1 MKGSCAIAFGVL
13 ALVGC
18 TTWPTFDSPDPAE
31 EIRRFYVEQV
41 GDPACSVAI
50 VRDGQVSFA
59 GDPHAIYRIASLT
72 KLFVAE
78 AIDRLAA
85 KGIIDLDAPVTRY
98 SKYALA
104 PEYGKVTLRDLLEH
118 RSGMPMDFLNPW
130 NPLAWHRALMSGLVG
145 SHIYETFDERKDFE
159 EACNF
164 ARTRRFLA
172 ERRPQYSNVG
182 FALLVT
188 AVEDAT
194 GRGIDAILREEV
206 TEPLELKDT
215 AFMLDETQLARAP
228 QPSAGKLPWLVRRG
242 RPIDAHPLGL
252 ALVGMGGL
260 YSSVSDCATFFSRRG
275 FLKSGSLCVRT
286 LPSGRTIDYRFG
298 MIYGGESFLC
308 RDQATGDLL
317 LILRNV
323 TSWPAAEDFEMADR
337 LFPCRKK
344 ETSCN
349 TLSPDFPRCGSPSV
363 FADWTKIVSSLH

>member
-1 MKGSCAIAFGVL
+1 MRVSFSIAFGVL
-13 ALVGC
+13 ALAGC
-18 TTWPTFDSPDPAE
+18 TTWPTLDSPDPAE

-50 VRDGQVSFA
+50 IRDGKASFA

-78 AIDRLAA
+78 AIDQLAA
-85 KGIIDLDAPVTRY
+85 KGVIDLDAPVTRY

-104 PEYGKVTLRDLLEH
+104 PEYGSVTLRDLMLH
-118 RSGMPMDFLNPW
+118 RSGLPMDFLNPW
-130 NPLAWHRALMSGLVG
+130 NPLAWHRAFMSGLFG
-145 SHIYETFDERKDFE
+145 AHIYAAFDGRDDFA
-159 EACNF
+159 EACGY

-172 ERRPQYSNVG
+172 AREPQYSNVG

-194 GRGIDAILREEV
+194 GRGIDAILRDEV
-206 TEPLELKDT
+206 TGPLSLRDT
-215 AFMLDETQLARAP
+215 AFVLDADQQARCA
-228 QPSAGKLPWLVRRG
+228 QPSVGKLPWLVRRG
-242 RPIDAHPLGL
+242 RPVNAHPLGP

-260 YSSVSDCATFFSRRG
+260 YSSAADCATFFSRSG
-275 FLKSGSLCVRT
+275 HLESGSMCVRK

-308 RDQATGDLL
+308 RDRTTGDML

-337 LFPCRKK
+337 LFSRN
-344 ETSCN
+344 SR
-349 TLSPDFPRCGSPSV
+349 L
-363 FADWTKIVSSLH
+363 

>member
-1 MKGSCAIAFGVL
+1 MRGTFAIAFGVL

-18 TTWPTFDSPDPAE
+18 TTWPTLDSPDPAE
-31 EIRRFYVEQV
+31 EIRRFYLEQV
-41 GDPACSVAI
+41 GDPSCSVAI
-50 VRDGQVSFA
+50 IRDGKVSFA

-78 AIDRLAA
+78 AIGRLAA
-85 KGIIDLDAPVTRY
+85 KGVIDLDAPVTRY
-98 SKYALA
+98 SKYELA
-104 PEYGKVTLRDLLEH
+104 PEYGSVTLRDLMEH

-145 SHIYETFDERKDFE
+145 AHIYETFDERKDFE

-164 ARTRRFLA
+164 ARTLRFLA

-194 GRGIDAILREEV
+194 GRDIRAILREEV
-206 TEPLELKDT
+206 TEPLGLKDT
-215 AFMLDETQLARAP
+215 MFELDGAQLARFP

-242 RPIDAHPLGL
+242 RPIDAHPLGS

-260 YSSVSDCATFFSRRG
+260 CSSAADCAKFFSRSG
-275 FLKSGSLCVRT
+275 SLKSASLCVRA
-286 LPSGRTIDYRFG
+286 LPSGRTVDYRFG

-308 RDQATGDLL
+308 RDRSTGDIL

-337 LFPCRKK
+337 LFSRKK
-344 ETSCN
+344 
-349 TLSPDFPRCGSPSV
+349 
-363 FADWTKIVSSLH
+363 

>member
-1 MKGSCAIAFGVL
+1 MRVSFSIAFGVL
-13 ALVGC
+13 ALAGC
-18 TTWPTFDSPDPAE
+18 TTWPTLDSPDPAE

-50 VRDGQVSFA
+50 VMGGKVSFA

-85 KGIIDLDAPVTRY
+85 KGVIDLGAPVTRY
-98 SKYALA
+98 SRYALA
-104 PEYGKVTLRDLLEH
+104 PEYGSVTLRDLMEH

-159 EACNF
+159 EACNL

-172 ERRPQYSNVG
+172 ERQAQYSNVG

-194 GRGIDAILREEV
+194 GRGIDAILRDEV
-206 TEPLELKDT
+206 TGPLGLKDT
-215 AFMLDETQLARAP
+215 AFALDEAQRTRFP

-242 RPIDAHPLGL
+242 RPIGAHPLGP

-260 YSSVSDCATFFSRRG
+260 CSSAADCAKFFSREG
-275 FLKSGSLCVRT
+275 FLKSGSLCVRE
-286 LPSGRTIDYRFG
+286 LPSGRTVDFRFG

-308 RDQATGDLL
+308 RDQATGDIL

-337 LFPCRKK
+337 LFSSHRK
-344 ETSCN
+344 EN
-349 TLSPDFPRCGSPSV
+349 
-363 FADWTKIVSSLH
+363 

>member
-1 MKGSCAIAFGVL
+1 MRRSFAIAFGVL
-13 ALVGC
+13 ALAGC
-18 TTWPTFDSPDPAE
+18 TTWPTLDSPDPAE

-50 VRDGQVSFA
+50 VRGGKASFA

-78 AIDRLAA
+78 AVDRLAA
-85 KGIIDLDAPVTRY
+85 KGLIDLDAPVTRY

-104 PEYGKVTLRDLLEH
+104 PEYGSVTLRDLMEH

-145 SHIYETFDERKDFE
+145 SHIYAAFDGREDFG

-172 ERRPQYSNVG
+172 ERRAQYSNVG

-194 GRGIDAILREEV
+194 GRGIDAILRAEV
-206 TEPLELKDT
+206 TEPLGLRDT
-215 AFMLDETQLARAP
+215 TFALDDAQLARFP

-242 RPIDAHPLGL
+242 RPIGAHPLGP

-260 YSSVSDCATFFSRRG
+260 CSSAADCAKFFSRNG
-275 FLKSGSLCVRT
+275 SLKPGSLCVRT
-286 LPSGRTIDYRFG
+286 LPSGRKVDFRFG

-308 RDQATGDLL
+308 RDQETGDMLI
-317 LILRNV
+317 ILRNV

-337 LFPCRKK
+337 LFSRHRKGRI
-344 ETSCN
+344 CVIHRRA
-349 TLSPDFPRCGSPSV
+349 F
-363 FADWTKIVSSLH
+363 

>member
-1 MKGSCAIAFGVL
+1 MRGPFAIAFGVL
-13 ALVGC
+13 ALAGC
-18 TTWPTFDSPDPAE
+18 TTWPTLDSPDPAE

-50 VRDGQVSFA
+50 VRDGKVSFA

-85 KGIIDLDAPVTRY
+85 KGAIDLDAPVTRY
-98 SKYALA
+98 SRYALA
-104 PEYGKVTLRDLLEH
+104 PEYGSVTLRDLMEH

-145 SHIYETFDERKDFE
+145 SHIYGAFDGRKDFE

-172 ERRPQYSNVG
+172 ERRAQYSNVG

-194 GRGIDAILREEV
+194 GRNISAILREEV
-206 TEPLELKDT
+206 TEPLGLTDTVFELDGAQRT
-215 AFMLDETQLARAP
+215 RFP

-242 RPIDAHPLGL
+242 WPVDAHTLGPAL
-252 ALVGMGGL
+252 AGMGGL
-260 YSSVSDCATFFSRRG
+260 CSSAADCAKFFSRNG
-275 FLKSGSLCVRT
+275 FLKPGSLGVRT
-286 LPSGRTIDYRFG
+286 LPSGRKVDFRFG

-308 RDQATGDLL
+308 RDQATGDMLI
-317 LILRNV
+317 ILRNV

-337 LFPCRKK
+337 LFSRRRK
-344 ETSCN
+344 EN
-349 TLSPDFPRCGSPSV
+349 
-363 FADWTKIVSSLH
+363 

>member
-1 MKGSCAIAFGVL
+1 MRGPFAIAFGVL
-13 ALVGC
+13 ALAGC
-18 TTWPTFDSPDPAE
+18 TTWPTLDSPDPAE

-50 VRDGQVSFA
+50 IRDGKASFA

-72 KLFVAE
+72 KLFVEE
-78 AIDRLAA
+78 AIYRLAT
-85 KGIIDLDAPVTRY
+85 KGAIDLDAPVTRY
-98 SKYALA
+98 SRYALA
-104 PEYGKVTLRDLLEH
+104 PEYGSVTLRDLLEH

-164 ARTRRFLA
+164 ARTLRFLA

-194 GRGIDAILREEV
+194 GRGVDAILREEV
-206 TEPLELKDT
+206 TEPFGLKDT
-215 AFMLDETQLARAP
+215 VFELDGEQRARFP

-242 RPIDAHPLGL
+242 RPIEAHPLGP
-252 ALVGMGGL
+252 ALLGMGGL
-260 YSSVSDCATFFSRRG
+260 CSSAADCAKFFSRRG
-275 FLKSGSLCVRT
+275 CLKSNSLRVRA
-286 LPSGRTIDYRFG
+286 LPSGRMVDYRFG

-308 RDQATGDLL
+308 RDQSTGDIL

-337 LFPCRKK
+337 LFSRREK
-344 ETSCN
+344 
-349 TLSPDFPRCGSPSV
+349 
-363 FADWTKIVSSLH
+363 

>member
-1 MKGSCAIAFGVL
+1 MRGTFAIAFGVL
-13 ALVGC
+13 ALAGC
-18 TTWPTFDSPDPAE
+18 TTWPTLDSPDPAE

-41 GDPACSVAI
+41 GDPSCSVAI
-50 VRDGQVSFA
+50 IRDGKVSFA

-85 KGIIDLDAPVTRY
+85 KGAIDLDAPVTRY
-98 SKYALA
+98 SRYALA
-104 PEYGKVTLRDLLEH
+104 PEYGSVTLRDLLEH

-145 SHIYETFDERKDFE
+145 SHIYETFEERKDFG

-164 ARTRRFLA
+164 ARTLRFLA

-194 GRGIDAILREEV
+194 GRGIGAILHEEV
-206 TEPLELKDT
+206 TGPLGLKDT
-215 AFMLDETQLARAP
+215 VFELDAEQRARFP
-228 QPSAGKLPWLVRRG
+228 RPSAGKLPWLVRRG
-242 RPIDAHPLGL
+242 RPVGVHPLGP

-260 YSSVSDCATFFSRRG
+260 CSSAADCVKFFSR
-275 FLKSGSLCVRT
+275 SGILRPGRLGVRV
-286 LPSGRTIDYRFG
+286 LPSGRSVDYRFG

-308 RDQATGDLL
+308 RDRPTGDIL

-337 LFPCRKK
+337 LFSRRKK
-344 ETSCN
+344 
-349 TLSPDFPRCGSPSV
+349 
-363 FADWTKIVSSLH
+363 

>member
-1 MKGSCAIAFGVL
+1 MRGPFTIAFAVL

-18 TTWPTFDSPDPAE
+18 TTWPTLDSPDPAE

-50 VRDGQVSFA
+50 IRDGKVSFA
-59 GDPHAIYRIASLT
+59 GDPHAIYRVGSLT
-72 KLFVAE
+72 KLFVAK

-85 KGIIDLDAPVTRY
+85 KGVIDLDAPVTRY

-104 PEYGKVTLRDLLEH
+104 PEYGSVTLRDLLEH

-145 SHIYETFDERKDFE
+145 AHIYETFDERKDFE

-164 ARTRRFLA
+164 ARTRRILA

-194 GRGIDAILREEV
+194 GRSIDTILREEV
-206 TEPLELKDT
+206 TEPFGLKDT
-215 AFMLDETQLARAP
+215 VFKLYGEQRARFP

-242 RPIDAHPLGL
+242 RPIDAHPLGP

-260 YSSVSDCATFFSRRG
+260 CSSAADCAKFFSMRG
-275 FLKSGSLCVRT
+275 CLKSNSLRVRV
-286 LPSGRTIDYRFG
+286 LPSGRKVDYRFG

-308 RDQATGDLL
+308 RDQSTGDIL

-337 LFPCRKK
+337 LFPRREK
-344 ETSCN
+344 
-349 TLSPDFPRCGSPSV
+349 
-363 FADWTKIVSSLH
+363 

>member
-1 MKGSCAIAFGVL
+1 MRSVL
-13 ALVGC
+13 AIGCVLVAGC
-18 TTWPTFDSPDPAE
+18 VTWPTFDSADPAE

-50 VRDGQVSFA
+50 VRGGKVSFA

-78 AIDRLAA
+78 AIERLAA
-85 KGIIDLDAPVTRY
+85 KGEISLDVPVTRY
-98 SKYALA
+98 SKYPLDSA
-104 PEYGKVTLRDLLEH
+104 YRNIILRDLMEH

-145 SHIYETFDERKDFE
+145 SHIYAAFDARDDFA

-182 FALLVT
+182 FALLVS

-194 GRGIDAILREEV
+194 GRSIGDILREEV
-206 TEPLELKDT
+206 TEPLGLKDT
-215 AFMLDETQLARAP
+215 AFVLDEAQLARFP

-242 RPIDAHPLGL
+242 RPVEAHPLGP
-252 ALVGMGGL
+252 ALMGMGGL
-260 YSSVSDCATFFSRRG
+260 YSSAADCATFFSRG
-275 FLKSGSLCVRT
+275 DGAIGGLCART
-286 LPSGRTIDYRFG
+286 LPSGRTVDYRFG

-308 RDQATGDLL
+308 RDRATGNILI
-317 LILRNV
+317 ILRNV

-337 LFPCRKK
+337 LF
-344 ETSCN
+344 S
-349 TLSPDFPRCGSPSV
+349 
-363 FADWTKIVSSLH
+363 ADSSAR

>member
-1 MKGSCAIAFGVL
+1 MRGAFAIAFGAL
-13 ALVGC
+13 ALAGC
-18 TTWPTFDSPDPAE
+18 TTWPTLDSPDPAE

-41 GDPACSVAI
+41 GDPSCSVAI
-50 VRDGQVSFA
+50 IRDGKASFA

-78 AIDRLAA
+78 AIARLAA
-85 KGIIDLDAPVTRY
+85 KGVIDLDAPVTRY
-98 SKYALA
+98 SRYALA
-104 PEYGKVTLRDLLEH
+104 PEYGSVTLRDLMEH

-130 NPLAWHRALMSGLVG
+130 NPFAWHRALMSGLVG
-145 SHIYETFDERKDFE
+145 SHIYETFEERKDFE

-164 ARTRRFLA
+164 ARTLRFLA

-194 GRGIDAILREEV
+194 GRDIRAILREEV
-206 TEPLELKDT
+206 TEPLGLKDT
-215 AFMLDETQLARAP
+215 MFEPDGVQLARFP

-242 RPIDAHPLGL
+242 RPIDAHPLGP

-260 YSSVSDCATFFSRRG
+260 CSSAADCAKFFSRRG
-275 FLKSGSLCVRT
+275 STKSASLCVRA
-286 LPSGRTIDYRFG
+286 LPSGRTVDYRFG

-308 RDQATGDLL
+308 RDQSTGDIL

-337 LFPCRKK
+337 LFSSKK
-344 ETSCN
+344 
-349 TLSPDFPRCGSPSV
+349 
-363 FADWTKIVSSLH
+363 